1 MKKFIIYGATG
12 AVLAL
17 IVLIVL
23 AILNL
28 GTLIKTA
35 TEEFGPRVTGT
46 EVKLGSAD
54 ISFLS
59 GAGELNDFYLGNPQ
73 GFSTPEAFSVDNI
86 SIKVDKDS
94 LTSDRI
100 IIEDVVI
107 RSPHITYEKKGK
119 TDNFKTI
126 IANVKKAVASEE
138 KAEKQE
144 GEQTAEDGGKSK
156 AIQIN
161 HLLIKDPQ
169 VTVAGGLAKVF
180 GDKGMDIPV
189 PDIELRDIGK
199 EKRTT
204 PAEAAEEILRALTR
218 NITSSVSNVA
228 EEVGKKAQEVM
239 KQGTDMLQK
248 GAEGS
253 GDAVKGAMDSVKGIF
268 Q

>member
-1 MKKFIIYGATG
+1 MKKLIIYGVTG

-23 AILNL
+23 AVLNL

-35 TEEFGPRVTGT
+35 TEEFGPKVTGT
-46 EVKLGSAD
+46 DVKLGSAD

-59 GAGELNDFYLGNPQ
+59 GSGELNDFLLGNPQ
-73 GFSTPEAFSVDNI
+73 GFSTPEAFSVNTI
-86 SIKVDKDS
+86 RIKVNKDS

-107 RSPHITYEKKGK
+107 LSPHITYEKLGK

-138 KAEKQE
+138 KAEKKDTAKTE
-144 GEQTAEDGGKSK
+144 GEEGKSK

-161 HLLIKDPQ
+161 HLLIKDPK
-169 VTVAGGLAKVF
+169 VTVAGGMAKVF
-180 GDKGMDIPV
+180 GDKGVDISV

-204 PAEAAEEILRALTR
+204 PAEAVEEILRAMTDKVT
-218 NITSSVSNVA
+218 NSVSNVA
-228 EEVGKKAQEVM
+228 AEVGKKAQEVM
-239 KQGTDMLQK
+239 KQGTDLLKK